1 MARKALKE
9 EFEFPAGGIADF
21 YMEDHEIEAL
31 ERAEAEEEFGSA
43 GIATFQPIANRM
55 ASYGRY
61 GDDTVAHVETGELV
75 VPKALIDQNPKLRD
89 SIFSHLRELGVE
101 DPERY
106 VVGSGANS
114 INPETGMPEFF
125 LKKVFRSVKKA
136 ASKIAKGV
144 KKVVKS
150 VAKVIKKAA
159 PIVLPA
165 VGTFFMG
172 PIYGAALGSGI
183 ATLVQGGDLKD
194 AFKSALIS
202 GGTGALLS
210 GVTGGFQAAK
220 SGGSFTQGFS
230 DSVRTAA
237 NTSNI
242 STGLSNMGKAVK
254 GDFSGMSLKNA
265 AGGPTAEGGTN
276 PIQAEAAAAT
286 DVTSQPFGKPLQ
298 TTDVTG
304 QASQVSLVPENTTE
318 ALYSTSPDLAPAP
331 VPGAD
336 PLATLQD
343 KVGNLGQSLPAPA
356 PAPTTTAP
364 ATFSNIP
371 ETPGFFE
378 SVKDAVTPGGKGFVE
393 SMGDAFLPSGPTAK
407 DILAANNLP
416 ATAENLKVAADLAE
430 KAAPGLMRT
439 FLPGAALAGGAAYAS
454 GMFDT
459 PPQDEPQTAADLERQ
474 LGPTGEDLIAADPNK
489 YLVAGGDETPQY
501 SSGQYVID
509 TAYAYDPT
517 RYYEQNPFL
526 RAQGLEGTPFVQ
538 AAAGGEIFPRRVGGI
553 MPNEGVPGQDSVRAM
568 LMPGEFVMTTN
579 AVKGLGNGNNQVGIN
594 RMYDLMRGL
603 EAKGKAMA

>member
-1 MARKALKE
+1 MAKQALKE
-9 EFEFPAGGIADF
+9 EFEFPSGGIADF

-43 GIATFQPIANRM
+43 GIATFQPIATRM

-75 VPKALIDQNPKLRD
+75 VPKALIDQNPRLKA
-89 SIFSHLRELGVE
+89 SIFNHLRELGVE

-114 INPETGMPEFF
+114 LNPETGMPEFF

-144 KKVVKS
+144 KKTVKK

-183 ATLVQGGDLKD
+183 ATLVQGGDLK
-194 AFKSALIS
+194 AALKSAVIS
-202 GGTGALLS
+202 GGTGAILS
-210 GVTGGFQAAK
+210 GITGGFSAASK
-220 SGGSFTQGFS
+220 PGGSFTQGFS
-230 DSVRTAA
+230 DSVKSAA

-276 PIQAEAAAAT
+276 PIQAEAATAT
-286 DVTSQPFGKPLQ
+286 DVTSTATSVGPDRFGVNRVRVVNQPEQ
-298 TTDVTG
+298 
-304 QASQVSLVPENTTE
+304 
-318 ALYSTSPDLAPAP
+318 LYEIAAPAP
-331 VPGAD
+331 TSGTD
-336 PLATLQD
+336 SLAAMQD
-343 KVGNLGQSLPAPA
+343 RVSNLGQSFQA

-371 ETPGFFE
+371 ETPGFLE
-378 SVKDAVTPGGKGFVE
+378 SVQDAVTPGGKGFVE

-416 ATAENLKVAADLAE
+416 ATAENLKVAADLAKE
-430 KAAPGLMRT
+430 AAPSLMRT
-439 FLPGAALAGGAAYAS
+439 ILPGATLAGGAAYAS

-474 LGPTGEDLIAADPNK
+474 LGPTGPDLIAADPDK

-501 SSGQYVID
+501 SSGQYAVD
-509 TAYAYDPT
+509 TTFGYNPT
-517 RYYEQNPFL
+517 AYYEQNPFL
-526 RAQGLEGTPFVQ
+526 RARGLEGTPFVQ

-579 AVKGLGNGNNQVGIN
+579 AVKGLGDGNNQAGIN

>member
-1 MARKALKE
+1 MAKQALKE

-43 GIATFQPIANRM
+43 GIATFQPIATRM

-61 GDDTVAHVETGELV
+61 GDDTVAHVETGELI
-75 VPKALIDQNPKLRD
+75 VPKALIDQNPKLKA
-89 SIFSHLRELGVE
+89 SIFNHLRELGVE

-114 INPETGMPEFF
+114 LNPETGMPEFF

-144 KKVVKS
+144 KKTVKK

-183 ATLVQGGDLKD
+183 ATLVQGGDLK
-194 AFKSALIS
+194 AALKSAVIS
-202 GGTGALLS
+202 GGTGAILS
-210 GVTGGFQAAK
+210 GITGGFSAASK
-220 SGGSFTQGFS
+220 PGGSFTQGFS
-230 DSVRTAA
+230 DSVKSAA

-242 STGLSNMGKAVK
+242 STGLSNMGKAVR

-276 PIQAEAAAAT
+276 PIQAEAATAT
-286 DVTSQPFGKPLQ
+286 DVTSTATSVGPDQFDVNRVRVVNQPEQ
-298 TTDVTG
+298 
-304 QASQVSLVPENTTE
+304 
-318 ALYSTSPDLAPAP
+318 LYEIAAPAP
-331 VPGAD
+331 APTSGTD
-336 PLATLQD
+336 PFAAMQD
-343 KVGNLGQSLPAPA
+343 RVSNLGQSFQAPA
-356 PAPTTTAP
+356 PTPTTTAP

-371 ETPGFFE
+371 ETPGFLE
-378 SVKDAVTPGGKGFVE
+378 SVQDAVTPGGKGFVE

-416 ATAENLKVAADLAE
+416 ATAENLKVAADLAKE
-430 KAAPGLMRT
+430 AAPSLMRT
-439 FLPGAALAGGAAYAS
+439 ILPGATLAGGAAYAS

-474 LGPTGEDLIAADPNK
+474 LGPTSEELMEADPNK

-501 SSGQYVID
+501 SSGQYAVD
-509 TAYAYDPT
+509 TTFGYNPT
-517 RYYEQNPFL
+517 AYYEQNPFL
-526 RAQGLEGTPFVQ
+526 RARGLEGTPFVQ

-579 AVKGLGNGNNQVGIN
+579 AVKGLGDGNNQAGIN